1 MKLKSLDENR
11 AYQKRKT
18 IKKEKSLF
26 DFTPRLAIPEF
37 TIPSIRQNDEDPQI
51 SLDCSER
58 HTLDIQGEQTISD
71 HNLKKSAS
79 FQSKNTTKNNISFA
93 NPSDNNILLHQDQ
106 ERYMKS
112 QNDQNGDLYSKVD
125 FISEKNIALS
135 IAGGSQRNIP
145 ISATKIQKS
154 LAQRRQSKFHFSE
167 SESRFKIPSQN
178 SREYKVENIENLP
191 KLKSNF
197 SLISNLKGNLN
208 KMQQKVVA
216 IGMLLLFYVKLKTI
230 SGVNQMSKQQITGSK
245 VDSKSHQLRYL
256 KYLNDFSQI
265 NDKKQQ
271 QFKKENNLISL
282 STINNQKNENSQQSK
297 KCSFIQFCFGCFP
310 VIHPDSKKLFLFD
323 IINFIFII
331 LNLTYVPIET
341 VIDTPFL
348 QMYGNKWFIF
358 IISSISVY
366 FFSIILSLNMGYYD
380 KGYCIMDRNK
390 ILVRYMKLGFWVDI
404 LSTFPMFVSGINSKT
419 IYKMCNLFVILKIN
433 WIDKFFYKYFEIC
446 NLKKQIKKMV
456 FLKFLYIL
464 LKILFFVHVFACVF
478 LAFTFHVNTTDN
490 WVTKYG
496 QDLDSKGWFTKYVYA
511 FYWGITIM
519 TTVGLGD
526 ILPNN
531 IYEVCMLSLFMFFSC
546 AAFAYSFNSIGI
558 ILDEMNQRSDL
569 FVKEM
574 RIVSRYLQMKKVD
587 HELQIEVRK
596 FIEYRFQFENE
607 ISQEEEKIVFKRLP
621 INIQEK
627 LIIQSNMAI
636 LKKISFLQNNFSEG
650 LLNKLC
656 LAIESE
662 QRINQDTIYKQD
674 DVYAENSNNIKFYI
688 LESGQVQLVA
698 NTSNPDQPLI
708 VKNITTNEDFGSLE
722 FFNDE
727 PRHYTAITIGTT
739 KLLSLSRNKFLQILK
754 QFPEDYEKFKMLCEN
769 SKMNKLLYDIK
780 ISCYCCQKYNHSLR
794 ECPKIH
800 YVASKELSI
809 LRNIYSVPQQRKT
822 FERHFKLKINTLH
835 EYHII
840 LERALC
846 YQQYNQEELI
856 KIESPLMT
864 QEDLINID
872 TYRNNGYGNNY
883 KNQNNQKVLLNI
895 ATNDIISKVD
905 FEQQD
910 KNLNKLVRNQSFSTR
925 KSTCLR
931 PTLFKQNTDLFIID
945 QNEDILKQQV
955 ESNYSPVSLSQRKHH
970 TAIHLN
976 NHDVQ
981 IYHKNQKKNTETPSP
996 YINNQKRLISI
1007 NNIPQEDNQE
1017 KEINFMIDNFDRL
1030 KNYKYYFPY
1039 NNHEFVLNQYEKVKP
1054 RFKFQR
1060 LKKSSQYFLF
1070 PNLNLK
1076 KLNKNTK
1083 NKVQSEN
1090 KIDITFMESFNA

>member
-26 DFTPRLAIPEF
+26 NFTPRLVIPEF
-37 TIPSIRQNDEDPQI
+37 TIPSIRQNQDDVQI

-58 HTLDIQGEQTISD
+58 QALDINGEQTTSD

-93 NPSDNNILLHQDQ
+93 NPSGNNTFLHQDQ
-106 ERYMKS
+106 DGYMKQ

-125 FISEKNIALS
+125 FISEKNIAIS

-145 ISATKIQKS
+145 ISATKNQKS
-154 LAQRRQSKFHFSE
+154 LAQRRQSKFYFPE
-167 SESRFKIPSQN
+167 SESRFKFPSQN

-191 KLKSNF
+191 RLKSNF
-197 SLISNLKGNLN
+197 SLISHIKGNLN
-208 KMQQKVVA
+208 KMQQKVIA
-216 IGMLLLFYVKLKTI
+216 IGMLLVFYVKLKTL
-230 SGVNQMSKQQITGSK
+230 SGVNQISKLQMQSSK
-245 VDSKSHQLRYL
+245 VDSKSHQLKYL
-256 KYLNDFSQI
+256 KYLNDFSQVS
-265 NDKKQQ
+265 DKKQQ

-282 STINNQKNENSQQSK
+282 STINYQKNESGQQIK
-297 KCSFIQFCFGCFP
+297 KCSFIQFCFGCIP
-310 VIHPDSKKLFLFD
+310 VIHPDSKKLFFFD

-366 FFSIILSLNMGYYD
+366 LFSMFLSLNMGYYD

-404 LSTFPMFVSGINSKT
+404 LSTFPMFVSGINSKPV
-419 IYKMCNLFVILKIN
+419 YKICNLFVILKIN
-433 WIDKFFYKYFEIC
+433 WIDTFFYKYFEIC

-478 LAFTFHVNTTDN
+478 LSFTFHLNTTKN
-490 WVTKYG
+490 WITKYG
-496 QDLDSKGWFTKYVYA
+496 QDLDEKGWFTKYVYA

-574 RIVSRYLQMKKVD
+574 RIISRYLQMKKVD

-596 FIEYRFQFENE
+596 YIEYKFQFENE

-636 LKKISFLQNNFSEG
+636 LNKISFLINNFSEG

-656 LAIESE
+656 LNMESE
-662 QRINQDTIYKQD
+662 QRLNQDTIYKQD
-674 DVYAENSNNIKFYI
+674 DVYAENSNSIKFYI
-688 LESGQVQLVA
+688 LENGQVQLLA

-708 VKNITTNEDFGSLE
+708 IKNITDKEDFGSLE

-727 PRHYTAITIGTT
+727 PRHYSAITLGTT
-739 KLLSLSRNKFLQILK
+739 KLLSLSRNKFLQIIR

-769 SKMNKLLYDIK
+769 AKMNKVQSDIK

-800 YVASKELSI
+800 YVANKELSI
-809 LRNIYSVPQQRKT
+809 LRNIFSVPQQRKAVQ
-822 FERHFKLKINTLH
+822 RHFKLKINSLY
-835 EYHII
+835 ENNII
-840 LERALC
+840 QERATC
-846 YQQYNQEELI
+846 YQTYNQEELM
-856 KIESPLMT
+856 KYESPLFT
-864 QEDLINID
+864 QEDIINTE
-872 TYRNNGYGNNY
+872 TYRNGYGNNQ
-883 KNQNNQKVLLNI
+883 KSQINQKVLVNI
-895 ATNDIISKVD
+895 PTNDYISKID
-905 FEQQD
+905 LEKEE
-910 KNLNKLVRNQSFSTR
+910 KNQNKLVRNQSFSTK

-931 PTLFKQNTDLFIID
+931 PTIFKQNTDAFNID

-955 ESNYSPVSLSQRKHH
+955 ESNYSPFSLSQRKHH
-970 TAIHLN
+970 TAMHQ
-976 NHDVQ
+976 NHQDAQ
-981 IYHKNQKKNTETPSP
+981 LFHKNQKKNAEISSL
-996 YINNQKRLISI
+996 YNYQKRFISI
-1007 NNIPQEDNQE
+1007 NNIPQDDNGD
-1017 KEINFMIDNFDRL
+1017 KEINFMIDNFDKL
-1030 KNYKYYFPY
+1030 KNYKHYFPY
-1039 NNHEFVLNQYEKVKP
+1039 NNHEIILSQYEKIKP
-1054 RFKFQR
+1054 KFKYHR
-1060 LKKSSQYFLF
+1060 LKKPSQYFLF

-1076 KLNKNTK
+1076 KLSKNIK
-1083 NKVQSEN
+1083 NKIYSEN

>member
-37 TIPSIRQNDEDPQI
+37 TIPSIRQNDDDIQI

-58 HTLDIQGEQTISD
+58 HTLDMNGDQTVSD
-71 HNLKKSAS
+71 HKLKKSAS
-79 FQSKNTTKNNISFA
+79 FMSKNTTKNNISF
-93 NPSDNNILLHQDQ
+93 NNRSDNNILIHQDQ
-106 ERYMKS
+106 EGFMKQ
-112 QNDQNGDLYSKVD
+112 QNDQNMDLYSKVD

-145 ISATKIQKS
+145 ISATKIQKQ
-154 LAQRRQSKFHFSE
+154 LANRRQSKFYFSE

-191 KLKSNF
+191 RLKSNF
-197 SLISNLKGNLN
+197 SLISNIKGNLN
-208 KMQQKVVA
+208 KMQQKVIA
-216 IGMLLLFYVKLKTI
+216 IGMLLVFYVKLKTL
-230 SGVNQMSKQQITGSK
+230 SGVNQITKQYMLSSK
-245 VDSKSHQLRYL
+245 VDNKSHQLKCL
-256 KYLNDFSQI
+256 TYLNDFSQI
-265 NDKKQQ
+265 SDKKQQ
-271 QFKKENNLISL
+271 QLKKENNLISL
-282 STINNQKNENSQQSK
+282 STINNQKNESGQQNK
-297 KCSFIQFCFGCFP
+297 KCSFIQFCFGCIP

-323 IINFIFII
+323 IINLIFII

-358 IISSISVY
+358 ITSSISVY
-366 FFSIILSLNMGYYD
+366 FFSVILSLNMGYYD

-404 LSTFPMFVSGINSKT
+404 LSTFPMFVSGINSKPV
-419 IYKMCNLFVILKIN
+419 YKMCNLFVILKIN

-446 NLKKQIKKMV
+446 NLKKKIKKMV

-478 LAFTFHVNTTDN
+478 LAFSYHVNATDN
-490 WVTKYG
+490 WITKYG
-496 QDLDSKGWFTKYVYA
+496 SDLDSKGWFTKYVYA

-526 ILPNN
+526 ILPSN
-531 IYEVCMLSLFMFFSC
+531 IYEVCVLSLFMFFSC

-596 FIEYRFQFENE
+596 YIEYRFQFENE

-621 INIQEK
+621 ISIQEK

-636 LKKISFLQNNFSEG
+636 LRKISFLQNNFSEG

-656 LAIESE
+656 LTIESE
-662 QRINQDTIYKQD
+662 QWLNQDTIYKQD
-674 DVYAENSNNIKFYI
+674 DVYAESSNSIKFYI
-688 LESGQVQLVA
+688 LESGQVQLLA
-698 NTSNPDQPLI
+698 NAGNPDQPLVI
-708 VKNITTNEDFGSLE
+708 KNITDVEDFGSLE

-727 PRHYTAITIGTT
+727 PRHYTAVTIGTT
-739 KLLSLSRNKFLQILK
+739 KLLSISRSKFLQILK

-769 SKMNKLLYDIK
+769 AKMNKIQFDIK
-780 ISCYCCQKYNHSLR
+780 ISCYCCQKYNHSLK

-800 YVASKELSI
+800 YIANKELSI
-809 LRNIYSVPQQRKT
+809 LKNMFSLPQQRKAS
-822 FERHFKLKINTLH
+822 RRNFKLKINSLY
-835 EYHII
+835 ENHII
-840 LERALC
+840 QERAIC
-846 YQQYNQEELI
+846 YQQYNHDELN
-856 KIESPLMT
+856 KIESPLIT
-864 QEDLINID
+864 QEDILNTE
-872 TYRNNGYGNNY
+872 TYRNGNGNIH

-895 ATNDIISKVD
+895 ATNDLISRVD
-905 FEQQD
+905 FDIQE

-931 PTLFKQNTDLFIID
+931 PTLFKQNTDAINID

-970 TAIHLN
+970 TTINLN
-976 NHDVQ
+976 THDQ
-981 IYHKNQKKNTETPSP
+981 QLFHKNQKKNTESPSP
-996 YINNQKRLISI
+996 HISYQKRHISI
-1007 NNIPQEDNQE
+1007 NNLPQD
-1017 KEINFMIDNFDRL
+1017 EINEKDISFMIDNFDRL

-1039 NNHEFVLNQYEKVKP
+1039 NNYDNILNQYEKIRPK
-1054 RFKFQR
+1054 FKYQR
-1060 LKKSSQYFLF
+1060 LRKPSQYFLF
-1070 PNLNLK
+1070 PNLNFK
-1076 KLNKNTK
+1076 KLTKNTK
-1083 NKVQSEN
+1083 NKIQSEN
-1090 KIDITFMESFNA
+1090 KIDVTFNDSFNA